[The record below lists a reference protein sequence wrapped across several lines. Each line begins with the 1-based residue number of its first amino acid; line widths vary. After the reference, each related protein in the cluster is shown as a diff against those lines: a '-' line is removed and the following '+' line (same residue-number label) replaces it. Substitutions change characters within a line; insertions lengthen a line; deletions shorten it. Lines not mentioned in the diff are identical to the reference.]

1 MKKLDLISE
10 IPEQLYFF
18 NEEVLKELNKKGD
31 YELFAGEKYLG
42 YVENVNEKINI
53 SVENNFFSN
62 ARWETDQIFDKIIKN
77 VETDNIS
84 IQYFPTFGKHIGE
97 YDKTKKEIKF
107 IFESSVDFI
116 TDRDELFSQ
125 FYYERNKVHNKLFE
139 SAEIETLCFEKQNIS
154 GYKISSVEKKIG
166 NSNMITDFVIETSN
180 GLFEFHENN
189 NKVKQ
194 NGELTYKE
202 ALLLKDLFSD
212 YKGKFI
218 ETVTK
223 KEREFNDKIEKI
235 DYDSFSL
242 KEFKTEEA
250 SEILK
255 GILALDELEIYPS
268 PDGIATKTLNNA
280 LTVAK
285 EAQFCDVFY
294 NDKESQL
301 ILATKMNLKIKK
313 PELKI
318 TLLNEEKIMD
328 MAEIYNKL
336 KNEKEFEKFNGY
348 PIEITSDEGTMKIPA
363 DRNEIKYKGNPEI
376 FYSEDMLK
384 EAKEKMGIK
393 IKNQTEPK
401 EIKNEYKNIR

>member
-18 NEEVLKELNKKGD
+18 NEEALKELNKKGN
-31 YELFAGEKYLG
+31 YELFAVEKYLG

-84 IQYFPTFGKHIGE
+84 IQYFPSFGEHIGE
-97 YDKTKKEIKF
+97 YNKVKKEIKF
-107 IFESSVDFI
+107 VFESSVDFV
-116 TDRDELFSQ
+116 TDRDELFTQ

-139 SAEIETLCFEKQNIS
+139 SAEIETLCFEKQNTS

-166 NSNMITDFVIETSN
+166 NSNMITDFVIEAAN

-189 NKVKQ
+189 NEVKQ
-194 NGELTYKE
+194 SGELTFKE

-218 ETVTK
+218 ESVTK
-223 KEREFNDKIEKI
+223 KEKEFKDKIEKI

-242 KEFKTEEA
+242 KEFETEEA
-250 SEILK
+250 PEILK
-255 GILALDELEIYPS
+255 GIFALDELEIYPS
-268 PDGIATKTLNNA
+268 PDGIETKTLNNA

-285 EAQFCDVFY
+285 EVQFCDVFY

-301 ILATKMNLKIKK
+301 ILATKMNLKMKK

-328 MAEIYNKL
+328 MAEVYNKL
-336 KNEKEFEKFNGY
+336 KNEKR
-348 PIEITSDEGTMKIPA
+348 I
-363 DRNEIKYKGNPEI
+363 
-376 FYSEDMLK
+376 
-384 EAKEKMGIK
+384 
-393 IKNQTEPK
+393 
-401 EIKNEYKNIR
+401 

>member
-18 NEEVLKELNKKGD
+18 NEEALKELNKKGN
-31 YELFAGEKYLG
+31 YELFAVEKYLG

-77 VETDNIS
+77 VETNNIS
-84 IQYFPTFGKHIGE
+84 IQYFPCFGKHIGE
-97 YDKTKKEIKF
+97 YDKVKKEIKF
-107 IFESSVDFI
+107 VFESSVDFV
-116 TDRDELFSQ
+116 TDRDELFTQ

-139 SAEIETLCFEKQNIS
+139 SAEIETLCFEKQNTS

-166 NSNMITDFVIETSN
+166 NSNMITDFVIETAN

-189 NKVKQ
+189 SKVQ
-194 NGELTYKE
+194 QSGELTFKE

-218 ETVTK
+218 EIVTK

-250 SEILK
+250 PEILK

-268 PDGIATKTLNNA
+268 PDGIETKTLNNA

-285 EAQFCDVFY
+285 EIQFCDVFY

-301 ILATKMNLKIKK
+301 ILATKMNLKMKK

-328 MAEIYNKL
+328 MAEVYNKL

-348 PIEITSDEGTMKIPA
+348 PIEITSDEGTMKISA

-384 EAKEKMGIK
+384 EAKEKM
-393 IKNQTEPK
+393 
-401 EIKNEYKNIR
+401 EIKNVEKEIESGTKKNTKVR

>member
-18 NEEVLKELNKKGD
+18 NEEALKELNKKGN
-31 YELFAGEKYLG
+31 YELFAVEKYLG

-84 IQYFPTFGKHIGE
+84 IQYFPSFGEHIGE
-97 YDKTKKEIKF
+97 YNKVKKEIKF
-107 IFESSVDFI
+107 VFESSVDFV
-116 TDRDELFSQ
+116 TDRDKLFTQ

-139 SAEIETLCFEKQNIS
+139 SAEIETLCFEKQNTS

-166 NSNMITDFVIETSN
+166 NSNMITDFVIEAAN

-189 NKVKQ
+189 NEVKQ
-194 NGELTYKE
+194 SGELTFKE

-218 ETVTK
+218 ESVTK
-223 KEREFNDKIEKI
+223 KEKEFKDKIEKI

-242 KEFKTEEA
+242 KEFETEEA
-250 SEILK
+250 PEILK
-255 GILALDELEIYPS
+255 GIFALDELEIYPS
-268 PDGIATKTLNNA
+268 PDGIETKTLNNA

-285 EAQFCDVFY
+285 EVQFCDVFY

-301 ILATKMNLKIKK
+301 ILATKMNLKMKK

-328 MAEIYNKL
+328 MAEVYNKL

-348 PIEITSDEGTMKIPA
+348 PIEITSDEGIMKISA

-376 FYSEDMLK
+376 FFSEDMLK

-393 IKNQTEPK
+393 NIEK
-401 EIKNEYKNIR
+401 EVESETKKNIKVR

>member
-10 IPEQLYFF
+10 IPGQLYFF
-18 NEEVLKELNKKGD
+18 NEEVLKELNKKGN

-42 YVENVNEKINI
+42 YIENVNKKINI
-53 SVENNFFSN
+53 SIENNFFSN

-77 VETDNIS
+77 VETDNII
-84 IQYFPTFGKHIGE
+84 IQYFPSFGKHIVE
-97 YDKTKKEIKF
+97 YDKVKKEIKF
-107 IFESSVDFI
+107 VFESSVDFV

-139 SAEIETLCFEKQNIS
+139 SAEIETLCFEKPNTS

-166 NSNMITDFVIETSN
+166 NSNVITDFVIEAAN

-189 NKVKQ
+189 SKVKQ
-194 NGELTYKE
+194 SGELTFKE

-218 ETVTK
+218 ETVTE
-223 KEREFNDKIEKI
+223 KEREFKDKIEKI

-242 KEFKTEEA
+242 KEFETEEA
-250 SEILK
+250 PEILK

-268 PDGIATKTLNNA
+268 PDGIETKTLNNA

-285 EAQFCDVFY
+285 EVQFCDVFY

-301 ILATKMNLKIKK
+301 ILATKMNLKMNK

-328 MAEIYNKL
+328 MAEVYNKL

-348 PIEITSDEGTMKIPA
+348 PIEITSGVGTMKISA

-376 FYSEDMLK
+376 FYTKDMLK
-384 EAKEKMGIK
+384 EVKEKMGIK
-393 IKNQTEPK
+393 NVEK
-401 EIKNEYKNIR
+401 EIESGTKKNTKVR

>member
-1 MKKLDLISE
+1 
-10 IPEQLYFF
+10 
-18 NEEVLKELNKKGD
+18 
-31 YELFAGEKYLG
+31 
-42 YVENVNEKINI
+42 
-53 SVENNFFSN
+53 
-62 ARWETDQIFDKIIKN
+62 
-77 VETDNIS
+77 
-84 IQYFPTFGKHIGE
+84 
-97 YDKTKKEIKF
+97 
-107 IFESSVDFI
+107 
-116 TDRDELFSQ
+116 
-125 FYYERNKVHNKLFE
+125 
-139 SAEIETLCFEKQNIS
+139 
-154 GYKISSVEKKIG
+154 
-166 NSNMITDFVIETSN
+166 MITDFVIEAAN

-194 NGELTYKE
+194 SGELTYKE
-202 ALLLKDLFSD
+202 ALLLKNLFSD
-212 YKGKFI
+212 YEGKFI

-223 KEREFNDKIEKI
+223 KEREFEDKIEKI

-242 KEFKTEEA
+242 KEFKTEKA
-250 SEILK
+250 SEILE

-268 PDGIATKTLNNA
+268 PDGIETKTLNNA

-285 EAQFCDVFY
+285 EVQFCDVFY

-301 ILATKMNLKIKK
+301 ILATKMNLKMKK

-328 MAEIYNKL
+328 MAEVYNKL

-348 PIEITSDEGTMKIPA
+348 PIEITSDEGTMKISA

>member
-18 NEEVLKELNKKGD
+18 NEEVLKELNKKGN

-84 IQYFPTFGKHIGE
+84 IQYFPSFGEHIGE
-97 YDKTKKEIKF
+97 YNKVKKEIKF
-107 IFESSVDFI
+107 VFESSVDFV
-116 TDRDELFSQ
+116 TDRDELFTQ

-139 SAEIETLCFEKQNIS
+139 SAEIETLCFKKQNTS

-166 NSNMITDFVIETSN
+166 NSNMITDFVIEAAN

-189 NKVKQ
+189 NEVKQ
-194 NGELTYKE
+194 SGELTFKE

-218 ETVTK
+218 ESVIK
-223 KEREFNDKIEKI
+223 KEKEFKDKIEKI

-242 KEFKTEEA
+242 KEFETEEA
-250 SEILK
+250 PEILK
-255 GILALDELEIYPS
+255 GIFALDELEIYPS
-268 PDGIATKTLNNA
+268 PDGIETKTLNNA

-285 EAQFCDVFY
+285 EVQFCDVFY

-301 ILATKMNLKIKK
+301 ILATKMNLKMKK

-328 MAEIYNKL
+328 MAEVYNKL

-348 PIEITSDEGTMKIPA
+348 PIEITSDEGTMKISA

-376 FYSEDMLK
+376 FFSEDMLK

-393 IKNQTEPK
+393 NIEK
-401 EIKNEYKNIR
+401 EVESETKKNIKVR

>member
-18 NEEVLKELNKKGD
+18 NEGVLKELNKKGD

-42 YVENVNEKINI
+42 YVENVNGKINI

-84 IQYFPTFGKHIGE
+84 IQYFPAFGKHIGE

-116 TDRDELFSQ
+116 TDRDELFTQ

-139 SAEIETLCFEKQNIS
+139 STEIETLCFEKQNIS
-154 GYKISSVEKKIG
+154 GYKINSVEKKIG
-166 NSNMITDFVIETSN
+166 NSNMITDFVIEAAN

-194 NGELTYKE
+194 SGELTFKE
-202 ALLLKDLFSD
+202 ALLLKNLFSD
-212 YKGKFI
+212 YEGKFI

-223 KEREFNDKIEKI
+223 KEREFEDKIEKI

-250 SEILK
+250 SEILE

-268 PDGIATKTLNNA
+268 PDGIETKTLNNA

-285 EAQFCDVFY
+285 EIQFCDVFY

-301 ILATKMNLKIKK
+301 ILATKMNLKMKK

-328 MAEIYNKL
+328 MAEVYNKL

-348 PIEITSDEGTMKIPA
+348 PIEITSDEGTMKISA

>member
-18 NEEVLKELNKKGD
+18 NEKVLKELNKKGD

-42 YVENVNEKINI
+42 YVENVNGKINI

-84 IQYFPTFGKHIGE
+84 IQYFPSFGEHIGE
-97 YDKTKKEIKF
+97 YNKVKKEIKF
-107 IFESSVDFI
+107 VFESSVDFV
-116 TDRDELFSQ
+116 TDRDELFTQ

-139 SAEIETLCFEKQNIS
+139 S
-154 GYKISSVEKKIG
+154 
-166 NSNMITDFVIETSN
+166 
-180 GLFEFHENN
+180 
-189 NKVKQ
+189 
-194 NGELTYKE
+194 
-202 ALLLKDLFSD
+202 D

-223 KEREFNDKIEKI
+223 KEKEFKDKIEKI

-255 GILALDELEIYPS
+255 GILALDELEMYYPS

-285 EAQFCDVFY
+285 EVQFCDVFY

-301 ILATKMNLKIKK
+301 ILATKMNLKMKK

-328 MAEIYNKL
+328 MAEVYNKL

-348 PIEITSDEGTMKIPA
+348 PIEITSDEGIMKISA

-376 FYSEDMLK
+376 FFSEDMLK

-393 IKNQTEPK
+393 NIEK
-401 EIKNEYKNIR
+401 EVESETKKNIKVR